1 MVQQYLY
8 VKVFRPES
16 FWYIYLSLTRQT
28 TSQGEEETK
37 FTWKRPHSFD
47 RVVVTEIFSLITE
60 STLARVTKVTSK
72 VTKKWYEVNSLLSKT
87 LLNLVKN
94 RKPLPLTTVELQK
107 AGSRLLRL
115 APKKILDVIISLDTM
130 L

>member
-1 MVQQYLY
+1 M
-8 VKVFRPES
+8 
-16 FWYIYLSLTRQT
+16 
-28 TSQGEEETK
+28 
-37 FTWKRPHSFD
+37 
-47 RVVVTEIFSLITE
+47 TEIFSLITE